1 MAETWKKLAF
11 EADVVMKA
19 TLTTKGDLLVAT
31 AASTPARLGVGAD
44 ATVLTADSA
53 EASGV
58 KWAAAAGGS
67 GVPSGCILIWTG
79 AIASIPA
86 GYVICDGN
94 NSTPNLLTRFVEG
107 VATAA
112 TNPGSTGGASSKTT
126 SGHQHKE
133 CHVYHSSY
141 KARAFYDST
150 VAPYGTSGSSSATQY
165 SALTSGSASGRP
177 YALTASVT
185 DSIADIRPKYY
196 DVAFIMKT

>member
-11 EADVVMKA
+11 EADVVTKA

-53 EASGV
+53 EASGM
-58 KWAAAAGGS
+58 KWAAAGGS

-79 AIASIPA
+79 TIASIPA

-94 NSTPNLLTRFVEG
+94 NSSPNLLTRFVEG

-112 TNPGSTGGASSKTT
+112 TNPGSTGGATSKTT
-126 SGHQHKE
+126 AGHQHQE
-133 CHVYHSSY
+133 SHLYNSSY
-141 KARAFYDST
+141 ANRPYWRTS
-150 VAPYGTSGSSSATQY
+150 VAPHGTSGSNSTSVYNA
-165 SALTSGSASGRP
+165 STSGIASSKP
-177 YALTASVT
+177 YALTSSADDDIS
-185 DSIADIRPKYY
+185 DIRPKYY